1 MSVRTKL
8 RKLLTWRFVL
18 EQLFKGILQAVGA
31 VAVYISIVLV
41 IINSPSGSRALR
53 DALALRA
60 PGLNQ
65 LSGTASGSSSSS
77 SSSSSSNGGMHQQP
91 QGY

>member
-41 IINSPSGSRALR
+41 IINSPPGSRALR

-65 LSGTASGSSSSS
+65 LSGTASSGGS
-77 SSSSSSNGGMHQQP
+77 NAHQTQNQQP